1 MANNLLS
8 YNQEWEVSST
18 VSNEISSLS
27 NLLHYDDKE
36 LQSYRRELA
45 SIQAEFRRK
54 AIDIE
59 EAKSKIA
66 KARDEFAEKVYTRI
80 AAKMSKEV
88 DKQAAHLKEEREYS
102 KSSYEQQIQ
111 LILKKEKQ
119 LKDEKLAI
127 KDRKAAIQEELKKT
141 TEGTTEYNALLAALK
156 EENDKE
162 DQLLKDRKELQKKQ
176 QEIGYAQLTKER
188 AYQKKEEE
196 LQKRKEKLT
205 ATQKANDLA
214 RQEKE
219 LEIQEAEER
228 LKNGEGQK
236 GDFGKLFSKGT
247 DFSSLGDP
255 SAWLSKGVG
264 AIIDVV
270 HKLGDKFDDAF
281 KNAEDVLNTYQ
292 AKISTRLEG
301 SGREY
306 KSISEVLRK
315 NLSLSGIVEQKKVLE
330 NVGKLVEQ
338 GIAYDLEQRAFL
350 ATVSEEISSTFDAFD
365 SNLLRIIRIQREDST
380 YARMGLETSL
390 SRLFNEYFLD
400 SSYLNDMYDS
410 VSAALID
417 ATSQLN
423 TSQSAEF
430 EYTVQKWLGALYS
443 MGASQS
449 FVSQVA
455 TGLNMLGTGNVEGL
469 AGSPMQTL
477 FAMAANRS
485 STDYASLLTGGL
497 NAQNTNELLKSMVE
511 YLAEISGNTKSNRVV
526 AGAYSNLFNMTL
538 SDMRAVQNLS
548 TDINSIFDENIS
560 YNQMAGVTNQRITT
574 LGSNYSLGKRISTLF
589 NNILFSSAQTLVE
602 NPATYV
608 LYKAMDIV
616 GKVGDAVIPTV
627 SVLGNSINLGGTIT
641 DLVKSAM
648 FGVSMIG
655 NIISG
660 LGHLGDDNE
669 LYSWTTQGEMRGSGY
684 DLTSRSSIS
693 QSYTGNASSSDI
705 EYQTL
710 STASKDAKSKS
721 KTINGQEETEE
732 EITLDV
738 LYYGLFDNTNKEG
751 AVSAINRNILNISN
765 LVTSSYS
772 AETQAQRVVIA
783 GWNMGNDSAGFELP
797 VKFGPI
803 GAEQMRGNMSNVV
816 SAIAGADG
824 ATLAALLML
833 IAGAIN
839 EESGSLNVN
848 LASSTLPLKDFAA
861 GTGTPENTKQ
871 LPPGNG
877 ATRPTY
883 YGGSAGGG
891 SVGRDL
897 TRFTMAVQ

>member
-1 MANNLLS
+1 MAIKQLS
-8 YNQEWEVSST
+8 YNQEWEVSRT

-27 NLLHYDDKE
+27 NLLHYDNKE
-36 LQSYRRELA
+36 LQAYKKELD
-45 SIQAEFRRK
+45 SIQTQFKNK
-54 AIDIE
+54 AISIE

-66 KARDEFAEKVYTRI
+66 KARDEQTEKIYKRI
-80 AAKMSKEV
+80 ADTVNKQV
-88 DKQAAHLKEEREYS
+88 DKQAAHLKEEREFAKAS
-102 KSSYEQQIQ
+102 HEEQIQ

-119 LKDEKLAI
+119 LKDEKIAI
-127 KDRKAAIQEELKKT
+127 KDRKAAIEEELKNAV
-141 TEGTTEYNALLAALK
+141 EGSNEQKALLEALK
-156 EENDKE
+156 KENEKQE
-162 DQLLKDRKELQKKQ
+162 QNKKDQKDLQKQ
-176 QEIGYAQLTKER
+176 QREVGH
-188 AYQKKEEE
+188 EE
-196 LQKRKEKLT
+196 LKNRRELVKLEKDLQTRKEKLSEK
-205 ATQKANDLA
+205 QKAQDLERQRREVEADEA
-214 RQEKE
+214 RQ
-219 LEIQEAEER
+219 R
-228 LKNGEGQK
+228 LIDGEGQK
-236 GDFGKLFSKGT
+236 GDFGKLFQKGT
-247 DFSSLGDP
+247 DFSSLADP
-255 SAWLSKGVG
+255 SAWLDKGFKLLLDG
-264 AIIDVV
+264 IHA
-270 HKLGDKFDDAF
+270 LGDKFDNAF
-281 KNAEDVLNTYQ
+281 SSAEEVLNTYQ

-315 NLSLSGIVEQKKVLE
+315 NLSLSGIIEQKRVLE

-417 ATSQLN
+417 ATSQLS
-423 TSQSAEF
+423 TAQSAEF

-497 NAQNTNELLKSMVE
+497 TKDNTNALLKSMVE
-511 YLAEISGNTKSNRVV
+511 YLAEISGNTRSNRVV

-548 TDINSIFDENIS
+548 NDIDSIFTEDIS
-560 YNQMAGVTNQRITT
+560 YSQMAGVTNQRITT
-574 LGSNYSLGKRISTLF
+574 LGSNYSLGKRVSTLF
-589 NNILFSSAQTLVE
+589 NNILFSSAQSLVE

-641 DLVKSAM
+641 DLVKSGI

-660 LGHLGDDNE
+660 LGHLGENNE

-693 QSYTGNASSSDI
+693 QSYTGNASSADM

-710 STASKDAKSKS
+710 DAASKDAKSKA
-721 KTINGQEETEE
+721 KTINGQEESES

-751 AVSAINRNILNISN
+751 AVSAMNRNISTVNTLLN
-765 LVTSSYS
+765 SSYS
-772 AETQAQRVVIA
+772 ADFQAQRVVIS
-783 GWNMGNDSAGFELP
+783 GINFGTGELEIP
-797 VKFGPI
+797 VKFS
-803 GAEQMRGNMSNVV
+803 SNGEKQVASQLTSLV
-816 SAIAGADG
+816 NAIAGADG
-824 ATLAALLML
+824 VTLSMLLML
-833 IAGAIN
+833 IASALN
-839 EESGSLNVN
+839 EENGAVNVN
-848 LASSTLPLKDFAA
+848 LQSSSMPLPKFITGESSPDSTGTRTLPS
-861 GTGTPENTKQ
+861 
-871 LPPGNG
+871 GNG
-877 ATRPTY
+877 ATSPRVA
-883 YGGSAGGG
+883 SAG
-891 SVGRDL
+891 SIMKDL
-897 TRFTMAVQ
+897 SRNTMLAI

>member
-1 MANNLLS
+1 MAIRQLS
-8 YNQEWEVSST
+8 YNQEWEVSRT

-27 NLLHYDDKE
+27 NLLHYDNKE
-36 LQSYRRELA
+36 LQAYKKELD
-45 SIQAEFRRK
+45 SIQTQFKNK
-54 AIDIE
+54 AISIE
-59 EAKSKIA
+59 EAKSRIA
-66 KARDEFAEKVYTRI
+66 KARDEQTEKIYQRI
-80 AAKMSKEV
+80 ADTINKQV
-88 DKQAAHLKEEREYS
+88 DKQATHLKEEREFAKAS
-102 KSSYEQQIQ
+102 HEEQIR

-119 LKDEKLAI
+119 LKDEKIAI
-127 KDRKAAIQEELKKT
+127 KDRKAAIEEELKNT
-141 TEGTTEYNALLAALK
+141 IEGSNEQKALLEALK
-156 EENDKE
+156 KENEKQE
-162 DQLLKDRKELQKKQ
+162 QNKKDQKDLQKQ
-176 QEIGYAQLTKER
+176 QREVGH
-188 AYQKKEEE
+188 EE
-196 LQKRKEKLT
+196 LKNRRELAKLEKDLQTRKEKLSEK
-205 ATQKANDLA
+205 QKAQDLERQRREVEANEA
-214 RQEKE
+214 RQ
-219 LEIQEAEER
+219 R
-228 LKNGEGQK
+228 LIDGEGQK
-236 GDFGKLFSKGT
+236 GDFGKLFQKGT
-247 DFSSLGDP
+247 DFSSLSDP
-255 SAWLSKGVG
+255 SAWLDKGFKLLLDG
-264 AIIDVV
+264 IHA
-270 HKLGDKFDDAF
+270 LGDKFDNAF
-281 KNAEDVLNTYQ
+281 NSAEEVLNTYQ

-315 NLSLSGIVEQKKVLE
+315 NLSLSGIIEQKKVLE

-417 ATSQLN
+417 ATSQLS
-423 TSQSAEF
+423 TAQSAEF

-497 NAQNTNELLKSMVE
+497 TKDNTNELLKSMVE
-511 YLAEISGNTKSNRVV
+511 YLAEISGNTRSNRVV

-538 SDMRAVQNLS
+538 SDMRAIQNLNN
-548 TDINSIFDENIS
+548 DIDSIFTEDIS
-560 YNQMAGVTNQRITT
+560 YSQMAGVTNQRITT
-574 LGSNYSLGKRISTLF
+574 LGSNYSLGKRVSTLF
-589 NNILFSSAQTLVE
+589 NNILFSSAQSLVE

-616 GKVGDAVIPTV
+616 GKVGDAIIPTV

-641 DLVKSAM
+641 DLVKSGI
-648 FGVSMIG
+648 FGVHMIG

-660 LGHLGDDNE
+660 LGHLGENNE

-693 QSYTGNASSSDI
+693 QSYTGNASSTDM

-710 STASKDAKSKS
+710 DAASKDAKSKA
-721 KTINGQEETEE
+721 KTINGQEESES

-751 AVSAINRNILNISN
+751 AVSAINRNISTVNTLLS
-765 LVTSSYS
+765 SSYS
-772 AETQAQRVVIA
+772 ADFQAQRVVIS
-783 GWNMGNDSAGFELP
+783 GINFGTGELEIP
-797 VKFGPI
+797 VKFS
-803 GAEQMRGNMSNVV
+803 SNGEKQVASQLTSLV
-816 SAIAGADG
+816 DAISGADG
-824 ATLAALLML
+824 VTLSMLLML
-833 IAGAIN
+833 IASALN
-839 EESGSLNVN
+839 EENGAVNVN
-848 LASSTLPLKDFAA
+848 LQSSSMPLPKFITGESSPDSTGTRTLPS
-861 GTGTPENTKQ
+861 
-871 LPPGNG
+871 GNG
-877 ATRPTY
+877 ATSPRVA
-883 YGGSAGGG
+883 SGGG
-891 SVGRDL
+891 IMKDL
-897 TRFTMAVQ
+897 SRNTMLAI